1 VTQPRIQP
9 KPTVEPV
16 TVSLPEL
23 RGLETAGGECE
34 EFFLGTLEEAL

>member
-1 VTQPRIQP
+1 
-9 KPTVEPV
+9 VEPV

-23 RGLETAGGECE
+23 RGLETPGIGSAPAGGECE